1 MFADILFPWPQGF
14 VLTLHFTRRRTFHRI
29 LFYGKK
35 TGSGETFC
43 WHCCCYITINKDWQR
58 NENNRNRF
66 ILLSTIH
73 LLQLQWWF
81 CLISILCV
89 GESRT
94 ENQKPSDLFTNSFC
108 HEIMGQKTLYKS
120 GVFFREKVWIN
131 RPQLRFI
138 EAVLDEGLM
147 VWLWK
152 YLFQSNSTRNGSYFT
167 ICDARILIFFV
178 FWIWGK

>member
-1 MFADILFPWPQGF
+1 MFHSNVCRYLVPLTPGFLYWHYILPSNALFIEF
-14 VLTLHFTRRRTFHRI
+14 FLRR
-29 LFYGKK
+29 KA
-35 TGSGETFC
+35 GSGETFC

-108 HEIMGQKTLYKS
+108 HKIMGQKTLYKS

-152 YLFQSNSTRNGSYFT
+152 YLFQSESFRNGSYFT
-167 ICDARILIFFV
+167 F
-178 FWIWGK
+178 